1 MDWLDL
7 LAVQGTLKSLLQHY
21 SSKASILQ
29 HSAFFMV
36 QLSHPCVTTGKI
48 IALTTRTFVCKVM
61 SLLFNI
67 LSRFVIAFLP
77 RSIIFSFQG
86 CSLPTCEW
94 LPKKKNK
101 RERLTHS
108 FPKAGPSRS
117 YFARLKPLFTLLPHC
132 LSLSLLPFAFSS
144 PLLLSLWHPDHDKTV
159 TLRLHLPS
167 SWSANSLNKV
177 VFFALTHRLSDLL
190 DCHEVNRVRLDL
202 VINSLQPSTAEYTHV
217 CVSHLVVFGSLQPH
231 GL

>member
-1 MDWLDL
+1 M
-7 LAVQGTLKSLLQHY
+7 AT
-21 SSKASILQ
+21 
-29 HSAFFMV
+29 
-36 QLSHPCVTTGKI
+36 
-48 IALTTRTFVCKVM
+48 
-61 SLLFNI
+61 
-67 LSRFVIAFLP
+67 
-77 RSIIFSFQG
+77 
-86 CSLPTCEW
+86 
-94 LPKKKNK
+94 KKEK

-144 PLLLSLWHPDHDKTV
+144 PLLLSLWLYKRTWHPDHDKTV

-177 VFFALTHRLSDLL
+177 EFFALTHRLSDLL

-202 VINSLQPSTAEYTHV
+202 VTNSLRPSTAEYTHV
-217 CVSHLVVFGSLQPH
+217 C
-231 GL
+231 